1 MGTSYMR
8 RNEEMPYNGYHD
20 KLKINML
27 SSRVR
32 KPQTAL
38 RNNNYFLVTHPWARQ
53 SDGSD
58 AYTDTRA

>member
-1 MGTSYMR
+1 MGISNMR
-8 RNEEMPYNGYHD
+8 RNEEMTYNGYHD

-38 RNNNYFLVTHPWARQ
+38 RNNDYFLVTHPWARQ
-53 SDGSD
+53 SNESD
-58 AYTDTRA
+58 T